1 LDTVWPVNLS
11 TRLIQLEYEAQS
23 IVMHCASS
31 FQRTGMLW
39 SMGKD
44 STALLWMVK
53 KLFPEGIPFP
63 LFHIDTSF
71 KIPEMIRF
79 REQIR
84 QEWNLPLKVFSNQ
97 TALSQGMNPGLGKQ
111 NCCKTLKTEPLL
123 QLIAEERLQCLLI
136 GIRRDEEG
144 SRSKER
150 YFSLRAPNGAWNY
163 TDQETEVAGLWPV
176 QVAPDSH
183 FRVHPLLSWMERDIW
198 DYIRAENIPFS
209 SLYSS
214 KENFRYRSLGCAP
227 CTKPFASS
235 ALSLNEIITELS
247 QTKFSERAGRA
258 QDSEV
263 SYGLEKLRQEGYM

>member
-1 LDTVWPVNLS
+1 
-11 TRLIQLEYEAQS
+11 
-23 IVMHCASS
+23 
-31 FQRTGMLW
+31 MLW

-53 KLFPEGIPFP
+53 KIFPEGFPFP

-71 KIPEMIRF
+71 KIPEMIQF

-84 QEWNLPLKVFSNQ
+84 QEWNLPLKIFSNR
-97 TALSQGMNPGLGKQ
+97 TALEQGMNPNWGKQ
-111 NCCKTLKTEPLL
+111 ACCKALKTEPLL
-123 QLIAEERLQCLLI
+123 QLIAEEKLECLLI

-144 SRSKER
+144 SRSKEK
-150 YFSLRAPNGAWNY
+150 YFSLRTANGTWNY
-163 TDQETEVAGLWPV
+163 TNQNTEIAGLWPN
-176 QVAPDSH
+176 QVGEGSH
-183 FRVHPLLSWMERDIW
+183 FRVHPLLSWTERDIW
-198 DYIRAENIPFS
+198 DYILAENIPFA
-209 SLYSS
+209 SLYLA

-227 CTKPFASS
+227 CTKPFSSTASS
-235 ALSLNEIITELS
+235 AEVIVRELA